1 MIKIKIFK
9 SYLYLESNYLT
20 LLLWLSFFLCH
31 VEHYFYLVHIH
42 FHLYKNI
49 ITTLLTLLS
58 LLLSLYLVSFLD

>member
-1 MIKIKIFK
+1 MIQIKIFK

-20 LLLWLSFFLCH
+20 LPLWLSFFLCH

-49 ITTLLTLLS
+49 INTLPILLKVY
-58 LLLSLYLVSFLD
+58 YLVLT